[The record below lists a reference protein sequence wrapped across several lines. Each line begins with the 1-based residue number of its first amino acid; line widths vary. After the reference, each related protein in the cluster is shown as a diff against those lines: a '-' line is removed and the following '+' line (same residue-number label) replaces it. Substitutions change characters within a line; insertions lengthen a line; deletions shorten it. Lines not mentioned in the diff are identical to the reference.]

1 MERRGLAFGRLAK
14 WIVGGSALLLTGCAS
29 VAGAGIG
36 AGLLAL
42 GFITHECYEHVD
54 IKVID
59 GVTGNKIC
67 DAKVTAEQD
76 GDVDT
81 LGSCYYAP
89 LTEGRWNLTATLP
102 GRPPA
107 KTSLLVAESEGCEPV
122 VASVVLTIPPAPGA
136 APPAPPP
143 FAPVPAAPPPA
154 PAPPAAAPPPPSAL
168 PPAAAP
174 SAAPAPSAPPAATS
188 SSNPAQNTAP
198 VEPAPSATPGTGVP
212 TKSF

>member
-1 MERRGLAFGRLAK
+1 MERRGLGFGRSVY
-14 WIVGGSALLLTGCAS
+14 WFVGASALLLSGCAS

-42 GFITHECYEHVD
+42 GLITHECYEHVD

-107 KTSLLVAESEGCEPV
+107 KSTLIVAESESCEPV
-122 VASVVLTIPPAPGA
+122 VASVVLTIPPAPGST
-136 APPAPPP
+136 PPAPPP
-143 FAPVPAAPPPA
+143 FAPVPARPEPAPA
-154 PAPPAAAPPPPSAL
+154 PAPPAVPPSAVPPADAPSAL
-168 PPAAAP
+168 PAEAP
-174 SAAPAPSAPPAATS
+174 
-188 SSNPAQNTAP
+188 SSNPAQNPAP
-198 VEPAPSATPGTGVP
+198 AEPAPAPDAGVP

>member
-1 MERRGLAFGRLAK
+1 MERRGHGFRRLSA
-14 WIVGGSALLLTGCAS
+14 WVTASSALLLTGCAS

-36 AGLLAL
+36 AGLLAV
-42 GFITHECYEHVD
+42 GFIAHECYEYVD

-67 DAKVTAEQD
+67 DAEVTAEQD

-81 LGSCYYAP
+81 LGSCYHAS

-107 KTSLLVAESEGCEPV
+107 KSSLIVAESESCEPV
-122 VASVVLTIPPAPGA
+122 VATVVLTIPPAPGR
-136 APPAPPP
+136 APLAPPP
-143 FAPVPAAPPPA
+143 FQPVPAAPPPA
-154 PAPPAAAPPPPSAL
+154 PAPPAVTPP
-168 PPAAAP
+168 
-174 SAAPAPSAPPAATS
+174 PAPSAPEGAPAEAAPPAE
-188 SSNPAQNTAP
+188 SSNPAQNEAP
-198 VEPAPSATPGTGVP
+198 AEPPSQEPDGGVP

>member
-1 MERRGLAFGRLAK
+1 MERRGHGFGRLTGWATAF
-14 WIVGGSALLLTGCAS
+14 SALLLTGCAS

-36 AGLLAL
+36 AGLLAV
-42 GFITHECYEHVD
+42 GFITHECYEYVD

-67 DAKVTAEQD
+67 DAEVTVEQD

-81 LGSCYYAP
+81 LGSCYHAS

-107 KTSLLVAESEGCEPV
+107 KSSLIVAETESCEPV
-122 VASVVLTIPPAPGA
+122 VATVLLTIPPPPGA
-136 APPAPPP
+136 APPAPAP
-143 FAPVPAAPPPA
+143 FQPVPAAPPPA
-154 PAPPAAAPPPPSAL
+154 PAAPAVTPPEAAPTPPAAPTATVPPQAPNSNPAENSA
-168 PPAAAP
+168 PGD
-174 SAAPAPSAPPAATS
+174 AAPAPAPDA
-188 SSNPAQNTAP
+188 
-198 VEPAPSATPGTGVP
+198 GVP